1 MRVSVTGAPLPSART
16 ISALVHQDRNIT
28 TTQFTTM
35 LMQWG
40 QFLDHDITCEFPSL
54 SLSLSLPT
62 LPLSLPATFV
72 GIQSGTET

>member
-54 SLSLSLPT
+54 SLSLSPY
-62 LPLSLPATFV
+62 PPALSPCDFRWNP
-72 GIQSGTET
+72 EWH